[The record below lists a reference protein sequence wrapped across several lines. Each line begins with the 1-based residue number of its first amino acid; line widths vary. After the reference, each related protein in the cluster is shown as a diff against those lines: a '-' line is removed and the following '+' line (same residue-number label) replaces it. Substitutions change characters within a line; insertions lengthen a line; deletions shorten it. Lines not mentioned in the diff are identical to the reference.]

1 MSGNVERSRTRAACS
16 TVAGV
21 LIASAEVV
29 SSAAWFFDPHP
40 KRQPITHTAKTFF
53 ITVREQRQIM
63 LSIAHDH
70 ICDDRLDS
78 SAILLRH
85 SYFLLL
91 TLLTGPFPAPCFRRL
106 GLRFCNLNI
115 TWKLSRFVREGV

>member
-1 MSGNVERSRTRAACS
+1 
-16 TVAGV
+16 
-21 LIASAEVV
+21 
-29 SSAAWFFDPHP
+29 
-40 KRQPITHTAKTFF
+40 
-53 ITVREQRQIM
+53 M
-63 LSIAHDH
+63 LSIGHDH

-106 GLRFCNLNI
+106 GLRFCNLISLGNSRVSSAREFSTYFVNGAVMLSAVLQRNAKHEARLSNI
-115 TWKLSRFVREGV
+115 PDLISVRIDPEMIRDSSPAPA